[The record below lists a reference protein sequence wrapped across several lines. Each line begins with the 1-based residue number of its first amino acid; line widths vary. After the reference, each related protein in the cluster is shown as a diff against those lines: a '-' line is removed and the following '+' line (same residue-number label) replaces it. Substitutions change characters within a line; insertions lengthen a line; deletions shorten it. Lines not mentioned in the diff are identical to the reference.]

1 MAPRI
6 GITCG
11 IDYAAQRI
19 QVNADYVRAV
29 QAAGGIPVLL
39 PPVPGDPAAILAGVD
54 GLLLTGGVDV
64 DPVLFGEEP
73 LRQNGEIQPD
83 RDASEIPLCR
93 LALETGVPVLGICRG
108 HQVLAV
114 AAGGSLYQD
123 LPAQVPECLK
133 HSQQAPR
140 WHPTH
145 ALRIERHSRLGAMFG
160 PELRVNSFHHQA
172 VKGVPPGFAETARAP
187 DGVNEAI
194 EHPSHPFAIGVQ
206 WHPEAMWDREYNYN
220 ALFRA
225 LVEAAASV
233 RPRWAPS

>member
-11 IDYAAQRI
+11 IDYANQRI

-29 QAAGGIPVLL
+29 QAARGIPVLL
-39 PPVPGDPAAILAGVD
+39 PPVPGDPAAILAGID

-64 DPVLFGEEP
+64 DPSLFGEEP
-73 LRQNGEIQPD
+73 LPKNGEIQPD
-83 RDASEIPLCR
+83 RDASEIPLSR
-93 LALETGVPVLGICRG
+93 AALATGFPVLGICRG

-114 AAGGSLYQD
+114 AAGGILYQD
-123 LPAQVPECLK
+123 LPSQLPDCLK
-133 HSQQAPR
+133 HSQLAPR

-145 ALRIERHSRLGAMFG
+145 GLRIEPRSRLGAMFG
-160 PELRVNSFHHQA
+160 PKLRVNTFHHQA
-172 VKGVPPGFAETARAP
+172 VKAAPPGFVETAWAP

-194 EHPSHPFAIGVQ
+194 EHVSHPFALGVQ
-206 WHPEAMWDREYNYN
+206 WHPEAMWDRDLNYN

-225 LVEAAASV
+225 LVEASTARV
-233 RPRWAPS
+233 